1 MRGQRYTAVFM
12 ARMVAAAVVLSVG
25 ISFIALSWFDPLGLE
40 QKRIDRS
47 TKQATTILLC
57 AQMLTY
63 DDRLAQLEAIIDRV
77 GLEGL
82 TRNERDVWE
91 SISKAQGRL
100 EAAEAK
106 LGADCIP
113 GDSS

>member
-1 MRGQRYTAVFM
+1 MREPRYTAVFM
-12 ARMVAAAVVLSVG
+12 ARMVAAAVAISVG
-25 ISFIALSWFDPLGLE
+25 ISFFALSWFDPLGLE

-63 DDRLAQLEAIIDRV
+63 DDRLSQLQAIIDQV
-77 GLEGL
+77 GISGL

-91 SISKAQGRL
+91 SVSKAMGRL

-106 LGADCIP
+106 IGADCIP
-113 GDSS
+113 DRRG

>member
-1 MRGQRYTAVFM
+1 MREKRYTAVFM
-12 ARMVAAAVVLSVG
+12 ARMVAAAVALSVG
-25 ISFIALSWFDPLGLE
+25 ISFIARSWFDPLGLE

-63 DDRLAQLEAIIDRV
+63 EDRLAQLQAIIDQV
-77 GLEGL
+77 GISGL
-82 TRNERDVWE
+82 TRNERDGWE

-106 LGADCIP
+106 IGADCIP
-113 GDSS
+113 DRRG

>member
-1 MRGQRYTAVFM
+1 MFM
-12 ARMVAAAVVLSVG
+12 ARMTGAAVALSVG
-25 ISFIALSWFDPLGLE
+25 LSFVIMGVFDPLGLK
-40 QKRIDRS
+40 QRRIDRS

-63 DDRLAQLEAIIDRV
+63 DDRIQQLTAIIDHV
-77 GLEGL
+77 GLDGL

-91 SISKAQGRL
+91 SVSKAQGRL

-106 LGADCIP
+106 VGADCIP
-113 GDSS
+113 GDDS

>member
-1 MRGQRYTAVFM
+1 M
-12 ARMVAAAVVLSVG
+12 ARMTAAAVAISVG
-25 ISFIALSWFDPLGLE
+25 LSFVVMGVFDPLGLE
-40 QKRIDRS
+40 QRRIDRS

-100 EAAEAK
+100 EVAEAK
-106 LGADCIP
+106 VGADCIP
-113 GDSS
+113 GDK